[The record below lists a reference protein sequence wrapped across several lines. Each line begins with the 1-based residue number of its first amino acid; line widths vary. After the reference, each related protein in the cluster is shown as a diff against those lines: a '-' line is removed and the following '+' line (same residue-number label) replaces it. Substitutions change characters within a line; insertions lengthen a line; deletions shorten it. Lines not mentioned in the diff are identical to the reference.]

1 MPQNER
7 LHYQDGFIMQLCQLS
22 LCIEILNARVCF
34 QGPTVFKTYLCNLGL
49 CLFGSY
55 WKKLNG
61 WKKDAQLII
70 QKGGWAQVRS
80 TILYSYLFF
89 GGGGRVVK
97 NVLYTLLLWILI
109 TLSLFLG
116 CEKTKESWTEYSI
129 CPGDWQNPALNPRVS
144 CCYWQ
149 TANSLHCRQSWCST
163 GPSGSTGKLYT
174 GWIWCI
180 CVLTGFLNQPKT
192 VWLSLSII
200 LIIGICNMIGMKVQ
214 VNFR

>member
-1 MPQNER
+1 MHVFVFRVLQF
-7 LHYQDGFIMQLCQLS
+7 LKLICAIWGFVCLVLTEKNWMGGKKMRNLS
-22 LCIEILNARVCF
+22 YKKVDEHKSGVLFCI
-34 QGPTVFKTYLCNLGL
+34 
-49 CLFGSY
+49 
-55 WKKLNG
+55 
-61 WKKDAQLII
+61 LI
-70 QKGGWAQVRS
+70 
-80 TILYSYLFF
+80 FF
-89 GGGGRVVK
+89 LGGGGRVVK